1 MAEARGTA
9 EMARTDRAP
18 ATHPRPCIPGHASS
32 AWLAWPIGSG
42 NLPSR
47 AYVIFSAALQHLRSG
62 CGAPASKSDPTS
74 PRREASLLNLPV
86 IQVVTGLFLAFSR
99 SAADLRTVRASFRTY
114 FESGTQ
120 GSDEPPWT
128 ALSLRPASGRVHGL
142 SADSSQ
148 AGMVRRTARRPM
160 LRPSSTHGAPSALA
174 ARCRSGYT
182 WVASTPTALSRNRGP
197 NSRSIDIRTPAV
209 ARREDEIDPC
219 LVRASRPAPLIKI
232 SSPRGSPWGPMT
244 VGGPA
249 KI

>member
-62 CGAPASKSDPTS
+62 CGAPASKPDPTS

-128 ALSLRPASGRVHGL
+128 ALSFASGFRPCARPFGRFQPGRDGT
-142 SADSSQ
+142 AD
-148 AGMVRRTARRPM
+148 
-160 LRPSSTHGAPSALA
+160 
-174 ARCRSGYT
+174 
-182 WVASTPTALSRNRGP
+182 
-197 NSRSIDIRTPAV
+197 RTPAHASSV
-209 ARREDEIDPC
+209 QYPWCTERPGGEVPEWVYLGGVNRNRIKPKQGSQFTID
-219 LVRASRPAPLIKI
+219 RHSDASGCPTGR
-232 SSPRGSPWGPMT
+232 
-244 VGGPA
+244 
-249 KI
+249 